1 MLNFKGEKFT
11 EKGVKFYV
19 KMTGK
24 KIDIQFLG
32 WKIDR
37 KKIDVQFLGQKLTGK
52 KLMFN
57 F

>member
-24 KIDIQFLG
+24 KLIFNFQG
-32 WKIDR
+32 E
-37 KKIDVQFLGQKLTGK
+37 KLTGK

-57 F
+57 FQVKN